1 MATGRRLLAKTLG
14 LVLGILLLT
23 PAMSVLQATA
33 AHADPG
39 SEEAQFLAMTNQLR
53 ISHGLNALASYG
65 GLVSIA
71 RYWSG
76 NMANAGAISHNMNLP
91 NEVSGPWTKLG
102 ENVGTGWTVKSIQ
115 DAFVASPHHYEN
127 LVDPVFNYV
136 GIGVVD
142 SGGKIYVT
150 VDFMQLNN
158 TPATA
163 ARDQLARQHGR
174 GAEGADQE
182 HLGHAG
188 SLPRSVISV
197 AVSFQLQCRY
207 SCSDFYNC
215 SDLVVRNSS
224 MANFP
229 SSRPWPDCLNPP
241 KGAIGL
247 KAPPLTST

>member
-39 SEEAQFLAMTNQLR
+39 SEEAQFLALTNQLR
-53 ISHGLNALASYG
+53 VSHGLNALASYG

-163 ARDQLARQHGR
+163 APAPVQRVARPRSTTPPRPAPVPQAVPVTLPPVPAPAPPAESQPEPMTPTPALILALEQVR
-174 GAEGADQE
+174 AADQ
-182 HLGHAG
+182 
-188 SLPRSVISV
+188 
-197 AVSFQLQCRY
+197 
-207 SCSDFYNC
+207 
-215 SDLVVRNSS
+215 
-224 MANFP
+224 
-229 SSRPWPDCLNPP
+229 
-241 KGAIGL
+241 
-247 KAPPLTST
+247 

>member
-1 MATGRRLLAKTLG
+1 MATTGRRLLAKTLG
-14 LVLGILLLT
+14 LVLGIALLT
-23 PAMSVLQATA
+23 PAMSALQATA

-39 SEEAQFLAMTNQLR
+39 SEEAQFLALTNQLR
-53 ISHGLNALASYG
+53 VSHGLNPLASYG

-76 NMANAGAISHNMNLP
+76 NMAAAGAISHNMSLP
-91 NEVSGPWTKLG
+91 NQVSGPWTKLG
-102 ENVGTGWTVKSIQ
+102 ENVGTGWTVQSIQ

-163 ARDQLARQHGR
+163 APAPVQRVQRPRTTTPPRPAPVPQPVPVTEPPAPAPPPPPPPDTTAQPIAPTPALILALEQVR
-174 GAEGADQE
+174 AADQ
-182 HLGHAG
+182 
-188 SLPRSVISV
+188 
-197 AVSFQLQCRY
+197 
-207 SCSDFYNC
+207 
-215 SDLVVRNSS
+215 
-224 MANFP
+224 
-229 SSRPWPDCLNPP
+229 
-241 KGAIGL
+241 
-247 KAPPLTST
+247 